1 VVQLFGPRKEKV
13 LVVADV
19 PWVVVCVRV
28 VSEQVSCL
36 YILGKG
42 GEEEKKHSDTHRVV
56 SEQGIFLYI
65 PDKGEGRHSA
75 GGLSNDFLQVGNDQE
90 NSQ

>member
-1 VVQLFGPRKEKV
+1 
-13 LVVADV
+13 V
-19 PWVVVCVRV
+19 PWVAIYVRV

-36 YILGKG
+36 YISGKG

-65 PDKGEGRHSA
+65 ADRGEGRHSA
-75 GGLSNDFLQVGNDQE
+75 GGLCNDCLQVGNDQE